1 MKASRNGVGKSK
13 VLLKSVDVHLKSCAS
28 AIVRFRQNVRETSE
42 AQDFINVLSFVGLLA
57 VAGFAFGKDE
67 SKTGNPPIESRAGRV
82 CAQTTRRASGQRK
95 IISFGGLAL
104 AVGFGIRFFSNYS
117 SSGLHP
123 PRLFS

>member
-13 VLLKSVDVHLKSCAS
+13 VLLKQTTFVKSLAHPPNRVNKTTDS
-28 AIVRFRQNVRETSE
+28 EKPE

-67 SKTGNPPIESRAGRV
+67 SKTGNRAG
-82 CAQTTRRASGQRK
+82 AQTTRLASGQRK
-95 IISFGGLAL
+95 IISFAGWHWQQVL
-104 AVGFGIRFFSNYS
+104 VYVFSNFS
-117 SSGLHP
+117 FSGLHP